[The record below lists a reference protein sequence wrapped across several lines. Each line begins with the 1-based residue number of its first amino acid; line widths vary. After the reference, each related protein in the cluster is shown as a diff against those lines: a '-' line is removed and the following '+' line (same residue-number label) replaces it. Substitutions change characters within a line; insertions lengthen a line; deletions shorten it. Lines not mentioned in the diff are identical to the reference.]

1 MADPIGSTPTN
12 GAAKGEQIQKY
23 LQQHPT
29 ATDDEVIAALAAQD
43 IHVTH
48 KLVQDQ
54 RRLLE
59 D

>member
-1 MADPIGSTPTN
+1 MADPVGSTPTN

-23 LQQHPT
+23 LLEHPD
-29 ATDDEVIAALAAQD
+29 ATDDEVIAALAEQD

-48 KLVQDQ
+48 KLIQDQ